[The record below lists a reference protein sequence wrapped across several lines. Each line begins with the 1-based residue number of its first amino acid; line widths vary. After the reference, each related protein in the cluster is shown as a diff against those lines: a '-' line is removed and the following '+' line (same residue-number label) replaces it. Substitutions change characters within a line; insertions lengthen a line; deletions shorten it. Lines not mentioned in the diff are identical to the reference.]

1 MPFALSGRRIV
12 LNQKHIMKKKKN
24 HSQIFTLKDCTSNV
38 NNNITNN
45 VQHIRKLKKLSKTI
59 LPQNAITLDISRQF
73 IQTTEHGQITLT

>member
-1 MPFALSGRRIV
+1 MPFALSGRRIA
-12 LNQKHIMKKKKN
+12 LNQKHIMKKKN
-24 HSQIFTLKDCTSNV
+24 NSQIFTLKDCRSNV